1 MEDLKT
7 NVLFE
12 NRASSPS
19 ILRVSEKKIRFNK
32 FLSEFTVLIYRIIT
46 LICAIFLF
54 FSLKANLFKIVLF
67 FFNCTLPRK
76 RFPTIIFLLIV
87 SF

>member
-7 NVLFE
+7 NALFE

-19 ILRVSEKKIRFNK
+19 ILRVSGKKIRFNK
-32 FLSEFTVLIYRIIT
+32 FLSEFTALIYRIIT
-46 LICAIFLF
+46 LICAIFLC
-54 FSLKANLFKIVLF
+54 FSLKANLFEMVF
-67 FFNCTLPRK
+67 FFNCALPRK